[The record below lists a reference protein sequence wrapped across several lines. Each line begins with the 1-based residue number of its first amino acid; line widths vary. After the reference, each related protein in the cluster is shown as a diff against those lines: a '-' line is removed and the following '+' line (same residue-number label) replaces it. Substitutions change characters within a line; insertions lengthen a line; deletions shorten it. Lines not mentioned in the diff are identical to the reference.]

1 LTRRDAVS
9 LVVGLIALLGLG
21 YAAGL
26 LVTGPFDGFLHD
38 NIDTPAIRWFA
49 DHRSDGWNTF
59 MRVATTLGSGAM
71 LISLTAA
78 TAVLAYVATRDIRW
92 TVFFLLCG
100 IGGTLLDKILKPL
113 VGRERPD
120 FDALYE
126 VGGKS
131 FPSGH
136 ATGITAL
143 WLALLVFAHLRW
155 GRRAIVMWPLALGVV
170 LLVLLTRPY
179 IGVHYPTDVAAGA
192 LLSLGWVLLC
202 LRFTRVGSPLTQE

>member
-1 LTRRDAVS
+1 MTRRDAIS
-9 LVVGLIALLGLG
+9 LVVGLFALLALG
-21 YAAGL
+21 YGAGL
-26 LVTGPFDGFLHD
+26 LVIGPLEDFLTDH
-38 NIDTPAIRWFA
+38 IDRPAIDWFA
-49 DHRSDGWNTF
+49 DHRTPGWNTF
-59 MRVATTLGSGAM
+59 MRGATTLGAGAV
-71 LISLTAA
+71 ITALTAGA
-78 TAVLAYVATRDIRW
+78 AVFAYVATGDVRW

-100 IGGTLLDKILKPL
+100 MGGTFLDKILKPL
-113 VGRERPD
+113 VGRDRPD

-155 GRRAIVMWPLALGVV
+155 GRRAVAMWPLSIGIIV
-170 LLVLLTRPY
+170 LVLVTRPY
-179 IGVHYPTDVAAGA
+179 LGVHYPIDVLAGA

-202 LRFTRVGSPLTQE
+202 RRFIGVGRPSLQE